1 MVAYDAA
8 CQVEAA
14 VRALAARVGLAYR
27 HEQVEDVQTLV
38 AGVREA
44 AVFDERR
51 PETDSS

>member
-14 VRALAARVGLAYR
+14 VRAVAARVDLACK
-27 HEQVEDVQTLV
+27 HEQVEDARILV

-44 AVFDERR
+44 AMFDERR